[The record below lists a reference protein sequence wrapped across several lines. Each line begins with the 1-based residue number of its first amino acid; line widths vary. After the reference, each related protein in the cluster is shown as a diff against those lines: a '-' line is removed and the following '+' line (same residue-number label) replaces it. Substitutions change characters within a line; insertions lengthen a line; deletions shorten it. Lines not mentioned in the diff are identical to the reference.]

1 MSYKKLTGKGVK
13 CMSIIVDIVILAILL
28 LCIIIGYVRGLTGS
42 LIKILSFVL
51 SIVIAFILFIPISNL
66 IIVNTQID
74 ENLEQSIREMII
86 GNEQNEEDNM
96 PQAITDY
103 IGQKVEGAADDAKEA
118 IADSTANEVAITI
131 VKAGTWIVL
140 FIVARILLIFLR
152 FITSLI
158 AKLPVI
164 KQFDKLGGIIYGIL
178 EGLIIIY
185 VLLAII
191 SFVSPKLNGNLA
203 SAIDESYVGSMM
215 YNNNLLLKIIF

>member
-1 MSYKKLTGKGVK
+1 
-13 CMSIIVDIVILAILL
+13 MSIIVDLVVIGIML

-51 SIVIAFILFIPISNL
+51 SIIIAFVLFIPISNF
-66 IIVNTQID
+66 IINNTKID
-74 ENLEQSIREMII
+74 DNLEQSMREII
-86 GNEQNEEDNM
+86 IKEDEGTNEKEM
-96 PQAITDY
+96 PETITEY
-103 IGQKVEGAADDAKEA
+103 INSQVEQAADSVKET
-118 IADSTANEVAITI
+118 IVDNTAREVSVTI

-140 FIVARILLIFLR
+140 FIVARILLILLK

-178 EGLIIIY
+178 EGLIIVY
-185 VLLAII
+185 VLFAII
-191 SFVSPKLNGNLA
+191 SFASPVINTSLPNT
-203 SAIDESYVGSMM
+203 IDDSYVGSMM

>member
-1 MSYKKLTGKGVK
+1 
-13 CMSIIVDIVILAILL
+13 MSIIVDIVILAILL

-66 IIVNTQID
+66 IIENTQID

-191 SFVSPKLNGNLA
+191 SFVSPMLNGNLA

>member
-1 MSYKKLTGKGVK
+1 
-13 CMSIIVDIVILAILL
+13 MSIIVDLVILAIMI

-66 IIVNTQID
+66 IIDKTQID
-74 ENLEQSIREMII
+74 ENLEQTIRETII
-86 GNEQNEEDNM
+86 GNEQNKEENM

-103 IGQKVEGAADDAKEA
+103 IGQKVENVADDAKEA
-118 IADSTANEVAITI
+118 IADSTARDVAVTI
-131 VKAGTWIVL
+131 VKAGTWILL
-140 FIVARILLIFLR
+140 FIIARILLIFLR
-152 FITSLI
+152 FITALI

-164 KQFDKLGGIIYGIL
+164 KQCDKLGGIIYGII

-191 SFVSPKLNGNLA
+191 SFVSPMLSGNLA
-203 SAIDESYVGSMM
+203 NAIDKSYIGSRM

>member
-1 MSYKKLTGKGVK
+1 MSI
-13 CMSIIVDIVILAILL
+13 SIIVDLVILAIFI

-51 SIVIAFILFIPISNL
+51 SIVIAFILFVPISNL
-66 IIVNTQID
+66 IINNTQID
-74 ENLEQSIREMII
+74 DNLEQSIREMII
-86 GNEQNEEDNM
+86 GNSEEEEQKM
-96 PQAITDY
+96 PEAITDY
-103 IGQKVEGAADDAKEA
+103 IEQQVESASDSAKEA
-118 IADSTANEVAITI
+118 IADSTAREVSLTI

-152 FITSLI
+152 FITALI

-164 KQFDKLGGIIYGIL
+164 KQFDKLGGIIYGVI

-191 SFVSPKLNGNLA
+191 SFVSPMTNGALTN
-203 SAIDESYVGSMM
+203 AIEQSYVGSMM
-215 YNNNLLLKIIF
+215 YNNNLLLEIIF